1 MRMFAH
7 PGSCGG
13 ERVWSE
19 AGGVMATA
27 ILHLWW
33 EVGEGGAE
41 VHLGKLGNFWR
52 CNVRWRASASVFLW
66 QQLWWQR
73 SWGCRGAGRS

>member
-52 CNVRWRASASVFLW
+52 CNVR
-66 QQLWWQR
+66 
-73 SWGCRGAGRS
+73 